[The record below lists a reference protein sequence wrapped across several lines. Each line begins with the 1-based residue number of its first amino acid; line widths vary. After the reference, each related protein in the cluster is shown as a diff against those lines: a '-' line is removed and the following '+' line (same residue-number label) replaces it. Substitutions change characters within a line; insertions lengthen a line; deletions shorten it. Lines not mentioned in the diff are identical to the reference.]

1 MDRSILGDA
10 SPTELH
16 RETLTGSRGVGP
28 LRDLALDPLPHGVRG
43 LLAELAPEWDGSLH
57 RLIRTKYKPARKLTA
72 YYQLT
77 PGDEARHVAVT
88 WTNESVRVL
97 VSPDD
102 PDMPQ
107 LAALHDRLHLTD
119 LLGFAGRIDTIR
131 YRPGQRHVLRV
142 SSPDRVVYVKTD
154 RDDSGA
160 RAVPVVQALTERV
173 ASTSPGAHLA
183 EPIGYSV
190 ADRAGFWEGAPGE
203 PLWRRFAGG
212 APEARLTFLVGRA
225 LRVLHE
231 TPFDDLP
238 AQDGSARDAAVE
250 IASTIRASEHIVAL
264 LPEVGADFL
273 AIVQDV
279 ADDLARAPTEAPTFT
294 HGDVKSDNVLAFGND
309 VRLLDLDRCGPAD
322 PALDLAKFIADLRWW
337 CGPDRNC
344 AGGLIDSFLSGYG
357 DADPARWERA
367 VHLTRLFQLKL
378 AARRCSVHDPAWET
392 RVRARVS
399 AAAPVL
405 ARGVR

>member
-1 MDRSILGDA
+1 MNQSILGDV
-10 SPTELH
+10 SPAELFH
-16 RETLTGSRGVGP
+16 ETLSGSRGVAP
-28 LRDLALDPLPHGVRG
+28 LRDMALDPLPYGVRP
-43 LLAELAPEWDGSLH
+43 LLGDLVPGWDGSLD
-57 RLIRTKYKPARKLTA
+57 RLIRTKYKPGRKLTA

-88 WTNESVRVL
+88 WTDESVRVL

-102 PDMPQ
+102 PAMPQ
-107 LAALHDRLHLTD
+107 LAALHDRRHLTD
-119 LLGFAGRIDTIR
+119 RLGFAGRIDTIR

-142 SSPDRVVYVKTD
+142 SSPERVIYVKTD

-160 RAVPVVQALTERV
+160 RAVPVAEALTERV
-173 ASTSPGAHLA
+173 TSECPGAHLA
-183 EPIGYSV
+183 QPVAFSA

-212 APEARLTFLVGRA
+212 APEAKLTFLVGRA

-231 TPFDDLP
+231 TPLDDVP
-238 AQDGSARDAAVE
+238 AHDAPPRDAAME
-250 IASTIRASEHIVAL
+250 IASTIRAGEHISAL
-264 LPEVGADFL
+264 LPEVGAQFL
-273 AIVQDV
+273 AIAHEV
-279 ADDLARAPTEAPTFT
+279 ADDLACVAAEAPTFT

-322 PALDLAKFIADLRWW
+322 PALDLAKFVADLRWW
-337 CGPDRNC
+337 CGPDRRC
-344 AGGLIDSFLSGYG
+344 AGGLIDSFLDGYG
-357 DADPARWERA
+357 DADPARWERT

-392 RVRARVS
+392 RVRGRVS

-405 ARGVR
+405 AGGAR